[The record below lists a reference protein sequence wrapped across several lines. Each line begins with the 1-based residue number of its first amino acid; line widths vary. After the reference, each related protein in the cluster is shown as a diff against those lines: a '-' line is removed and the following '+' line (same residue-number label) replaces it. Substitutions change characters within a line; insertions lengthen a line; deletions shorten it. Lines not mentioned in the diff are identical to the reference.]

1 MFKSHKE
8 KKIGPQINRDGKKK
22 NNNKKVYKI
31 RIGAKIEII
40 QKQLKTKRQNSSKI
54 LDNLNSYLN
63 ENMLGV

>member
-1 MFKSHKE
+1 MV
-8 KKIGPQINRDGKKK
+8 KK
-22 NNNKKVYKI
+22 NNNNKMVYKI